1 MVIDNWYFVT
11 SQVAKS
17 GVRECNSVHKVS
29 CMFQVYIQ
37 FNTAQ
42 LAGGNYHLSGFVRA
56 FWTPFSF
63 DSDISASYIYLE
75 LLPLEAIF

>member
-1 MVIDNWYFVT
+1 MVTDNWYFVT

-17 GVRECNSVHKVS
+17 GVRECYSVHKAS
-29 CMFQVYIQ
+29 LIFQVYIQ

-42 LAGGNYHLSGFVRA
+42 SAGGNYHLSGFGSA

-63 DSDISASYIYLE
+63 DSDISASYIY
-75 LLPLEAIF
+75 IHI